1 MQRHIQNCLNQF
13 GMNVVVSVNRFKFDT
28 DQEISLLRQLIESEN
43 VSMHLCEHWEK
54 GAIGATHLAKD
65 IVKLCQKQNK
75 AHALYGLN
83 QPILSKIETIA
94 KNIYKA
100 KAIKLSALARKK
112 LKEFER
118 LGGVKR
124 MPVCIAKTPYSF
136 SSDPAQLGAT
146 VNHIL
151 EIKDFDLK
159 NGAGFIVV
167 ICGPIMTM
175 PGLPVKPA
183 AETIDV
189 NSKGILKGLF

>member
-1 MQRHIQNCLNQF
+1 
-13 GMNVVVSVNRFKFDT
+13 
-28 DQEISLLRQLIESEN
+28 
-43 VSMHLCEHWEK
+43 
-54 GAIGATHLAKD
+54 
-65 IVKLCQKQNK
+65 
-75 AHALYGLN
+75 
-83 QPILSKIETIA
+83 
-94 KNIYKA
+94 
-100 KAIKLSALARKK
+100 
-112 LKEFER
+112 
-118 LGGVKR
+118 

-136 SSDPAQLGAT
+136 SSDPAKLGAK